1 MYILGI
7 HDGHNASAILLR
19 DGRVVA
25 GVQEERPRGVKNA
38 MGMPKAAI
46 NDVLQQAAIA
56 PADVDFVA
64 LSGLH
69 SGEYIDVRSMP

>member
-46 NDVLQQAAIA
+46 QRCFATGRDH
-56 PADVDFVA
+56 
-64 LSGLH
+64 SRRRGLR
-69 SGEYIDVRSMP
+69 GAFRSS